1 MPSCWRAAAPGLW
14 LVRSSIHFMFLWRL
28 ICFPCAK
35 QCCPRIQLGRNRG
48 AGQKTRSRVTG
59 RPQYTNRLLSASLP
73 TGNTCSL
80 ACFRSD
86 LLLSEV
92 SPSSSCGEK
101 PKRKK
106 KKSCSIVSLL
116 SDKLPDHWSK
126 TFGGFDLVCYLL
138 SLVCCFGVCCFSEG
152 SKRTCIWWDCRCR
165 TRACGCGGKAGE
177 AGSRLVEKEGGGWSF
192 PGVGTGSLGPLW
204 PGLGHRRSRRPH

>member
-1 MPSCWRAAAPGLW
+1 MASQRDRSHLAHSSCLGEHQPKHLPNTHTDTHTRHSHYIKTHTNDTAVNEADAHYDCTGKQVPKREAPT
-14 LVRSSIHFMFLWRL
+14 SRL
-28 ICFPCAK
+28 GNLP
-35 QCCPRIQLGRNRG
+35 
-48 AGQKTRSRVTG
+48 
-59 RPQYTNRLLSASLP
+59 LP

-126 TFGGFDLVCYLL
+126 TFGRFDLVCYLL

-152 SKRTCIWWDCRCR
+152 SKRTCI
-165 TRACGCGGKAGE
+165 
-177 AGSRLVEKEGGGWSF
+177 
-192 PGVGTGSLGPLW
+192 
-204 PGLGHRRSRRPH
+204 